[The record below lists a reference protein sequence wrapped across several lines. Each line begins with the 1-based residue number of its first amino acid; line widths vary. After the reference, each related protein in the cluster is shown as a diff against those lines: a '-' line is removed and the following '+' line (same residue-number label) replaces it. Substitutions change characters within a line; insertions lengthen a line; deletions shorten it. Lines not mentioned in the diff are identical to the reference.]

1 MAEHSTLTRRLVALL
16 ALTLI
21 VLLALVGVV
30 LDRTIRAALLDDPG
44 ARLASIRALIVGA
57 FLAAAVLGLA
67 AVSVVRRSVRRS
79 VAGITDSVARISEGD
94 LDVRVS
100 AEGAEELGELA
111 EALNRMAED
120 LSARIE
126 REREDREMRDSILAA
141 MEEGVV
147 LIQEAEVQY
156 VNPAAR
162 ELLGEAPREA
172 RAITPPSLRRL
183 VEAVLATGRLHHEEI
198 QSGPPPRVVRATAM
212 AVASDRVLL
221 VLRDVTEPRR
231 VEAMR
236 RDFVADASH
245 ELKTPV
251 ASIHAAAETIRG
263 SLVDDPEAAGR
274 FAEQLHHDAE
284 RLWRIISDLLDLSR
298 LDAVAV
304 AESERLRQR
313 ADRAGITLR
322 VSAAEATVR
331 GDRKDLGLLVANLL
345 DNAIR
350 YTGRGGEVRLRVGSA
365 DGGAEV
371 TVEDTGVGIPSRD
384 LPRIF
389 ERFYR
394 VDRAR
399 SRDTGGTGLGLSIAR
414 HVAEE
419 HGGRIEVES
428 ELGRGST
435 FRVILPAK
443 SRQSD

>member
-1 MAEHSTLTRRLVALL
+1 M
-16 ALTLI
+16 
-21 VLLALVGVV
+21 
-30 LDRTIRAALLDDPG
+30 
-44 ARLASIRALIVGA
+44 
-57 FLAAAVLGLA
+57 
-67 AVSVVRRSVRRS
+67 
-79 VAGITDSVARISEGD
+79 
-94 LDVRVS
+94 
-100 AEGAEELGELA
+100 
-111 EALNRMAED
+111 
-120 LSARIE
+120 
-126 REREDREMRDSILAA
+126 
-141 MEEGVV
+141 
-147 LIQEAEVQY
+147 
-156 VNPAAR
+156 
-162 ELLGEAPREA
+162 
-172 RAITPPSLRRL
+172 
-183 VEAVLATGRLHHEEI
+183 
-198 QSGPPPRVVRATAM
+198 
-212 AVASDRVLL
+212 
-221 VLRDVTEPRR
+221 
-231 VEAMR
+231 
-236 RDFVADASH
+236 
-245 ELKTPV
+245 
-251 ASIHAAAETIRG
+251 
-263 SLVDDPEAAGR
+263 
-274 FAEQLHHDAE
+274 
-284 RLWRIISDLLDLSR
+284 
-298 LDAVAV
+298 